1 MIENVLFARQPIFDS
16 KMNTVAYELL
26 YRDNKGIGPDEENFD
41 SSAATTDVLLSTYC
55 NVLENGHLRLLPAYV
70 NFEAQWLNQETLPDV
85 PEGTL
90 VLEVQKNF
98 AQQSDVFVRLGEL
111 YDSGYNIAL
120 DNFDE
125 DESLETAIDYANIVK
140 VDIRKFIGDS
150 LSEHVENLKQHNVT
164 LLAQKIESYDEFER
178 CKDLGFEMFQGY
190 FFARPQ
196 LVKGR
201 KLEQNDLAILELL
214 GALSNDDS
222 SFEDLEAI
230 IQKDPELTL
239 GILRIVNS
247 SRFRRVRSISRVSE
261 AVAMIGLQELKKWAL
276 LISMQKSSEKP
287 GELLSL
293 ILQKAKMCELA
304 APLYNNIDRSSAFMV
319 GVLSGVEALLDLP
332 LQVILTQLPIDVD
345 LKHALTG
352 VKNSLGGMLKDVD
365 NYIQGDWDTLNSNQ
379 CQQLNI
385 CYDQALTWTQE
396 IQLQLHH

>member
-1 MIENVLFARQPIFDS
+1 MIENVLFARQPIFDN

-26 YRDNKGIGPDEENFD
+26 YRNSKGDGPDEANFD

-90 VLEVQKNF
+90 VLEVQKSF
-98 AQQSDVFVRLGEL
+98 VQQSDVFVRLGEL

-125 DESLETAIDYANIVK
+125 DTSLETAIDYANIVK

-150 LSEHVENLKQHNVT
+150 LNEHVENLKQHKVT
-164 LLAQKIESYDEFER
+164 LLAQKIENYEEFER
-178 CKDLGFEMFQGY
+178 CKALGFELYQGY

-214 GALSNDDS
+214 GALSNNDA
-222 SFEDLEAI
+222 SFEDLEQI

-276 LISMQKSSEKP
+276 LISMQKSSNKP
-287 GELLSL
+287 SELLSL

-304 APLYNNIDRSSAFMV
+304 APLYNNVSSSSAFMV

-332 LQVILTQLPIDVD
+332 LQVILAQLPIDVD

-352 VKNSLGGMLKDVD
+352 VKNSLGEMLKDTD
-365 NYIQGDWDTLNSNQ
+365 SYIQGDWDALQGDTY
-379 CQQLNI
+379 QQLSI
-385 CYDQALTWTQE
+385 CYDEALAWTQE